1 MNQTPSE
8 EWAFYESGL
17 VAHGCLE
24 NIDEYMSEAITRYG
38 RLLLS
43 KQRNL
48 MSELTEGI
56 EELARTRT
64 YKTLVEKYPL
74 LFERSEHS
82 RDPFS
87 LFGFECD
94 LGWYDIIDC
103 LCNSL
108 YRNYR
113 LVKTRLEWATTR
125 LGEIDTHLGDYYKT
139 KEEAEEKL
147 TKEIESL
154 SVEIERETH
163 NVPIVAQIKEKFGT
177 LRFYVDFRE
186 GISNSAAAKV
196 YALVD
201 FAEHMTQITCEQCG
215 DKGKTYGI
223 GWNKTLCHKHAVEKY
238 GEENVAKF
246 NKTELE

>member
-1 MNQTPSE
+1 MKQTPSE

-56 EELARTRT
+56 EELARART
-64 YKTLVEKYPL
+64 YNTLVEKYPL
-74 LFERSEHS
+74 LFARSEHNKA
-82 RDPFS
+82 PFS

-94 LGWYDIIDC
+94 LGWYDIIEG

-113 LVKTRLEWATTR
+113 MVNTRLEWALTR
-125 LGEIDTHLGDYYKT
+125 LSEVDSNLGTYFKT

-147 TKEIESL
+147 TKEISEL
-154 SVEIERETH
+154 SVELEREIC

-186 GISNSAAAKV
+186 GVTNSATARIH
-196 YALVD
+196 ALVD

-238 GEENVAKF
+238 GDKVAEF

>member
-17 VAHGCLE
+17 VAQGCLE

-56 EELARTRT
+56 EELARART
-64 YKTLVEKYPL
+64 YNTLIEKYPL
-74 LFERSEHS
+74 LFARSEHNKA
-82 RDPFS
+82 PFS

-94 LGWYDIIDC
+94 LGWYDIIEG

-113 LVKTRLEWATTR
+113 MVNTRLEWANTR
-125 LGEIDTHLGDYYKT
+125 LSEVDSNLGTYFKT

-147 TKEIESL
+147 TKEIAEL
-154 SVEIERETH
+154 SVELEREIC

-186 GISNSAAAKV
+186 GVTNSATARV
-196 YALVD
+196 HALVD

-238 GEENVAKF
+238 GETKVAEF

>member
-1 MNQTPSE
+1 MKQTPSE

-56 EELARTRT
+56 EELARART
-64 YKTLVEKYPL
+64 YNTLVEKYPL
-74 LFERSEHS
+74 LFARSEHNKA
-82 RDPFS
+82 PFS

-94 LGWYDIIDC
+94 LGWYDIIEG

-113 LVKTRLEWATTR
+113 MVNTRLEWALTR
-125 LGEIDTHLGDYYKT
+125 LSEVDSNLGTYFKT

-147 TKEIESL
+147 TKEISEL
-154 SVEIERETH
+154 SVELEREIC

-186 GISNSAAAKV
+186 GVTNSATARV
-196 YALVD
+196 HALVD

-223 GWNKTLCHKHAVEKY
+223 GWNK
-238 GEENVAKF
+238 NVVPYTCSRKIRR
-246 NKTELE
+246 N